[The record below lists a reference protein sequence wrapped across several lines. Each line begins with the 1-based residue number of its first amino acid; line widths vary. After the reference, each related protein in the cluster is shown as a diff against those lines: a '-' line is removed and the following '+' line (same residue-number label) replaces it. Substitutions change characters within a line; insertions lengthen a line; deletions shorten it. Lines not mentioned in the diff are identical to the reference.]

1 MTYDKLK
8 QCARDL
14 GYELDDGD
22 CEDILKDTYM
32 GETVWSATTDWL
44 NAWET
49 CADFMRKKY
58 DEAYTKWSK
67 VLTMETQA

>member
-1 MTYDKLK
+1 MNYEKIK

-22 CEDILKDTYM
+22 CQDILKDSYV
-32 GETVWSATTDWL
+32 GETVWNATTDWL

-49 CADFMRKKY
+49 CADFTKSKY
-58 DEAYTKWSK
+58 NQAYANWGKA
-67 VLTMETQA
+67 LTMETQA